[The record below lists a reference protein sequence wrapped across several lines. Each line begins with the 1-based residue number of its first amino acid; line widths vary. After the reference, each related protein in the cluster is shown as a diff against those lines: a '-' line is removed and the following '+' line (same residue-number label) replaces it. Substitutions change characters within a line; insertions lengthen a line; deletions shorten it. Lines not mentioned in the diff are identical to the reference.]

1 LFDLNPEIER
11 TFHSRRRQNLV
22 NISSSP
28 IDECNS
34 ITGDSD
40 SDSLHSFSLQNLFD
54 SESVFD
60 NNMAEQTLRQLAA
73 PDVNYNGLCIEYA
86 DVAVHFELKSGLIHL
101 LPRFSGLAVRIHI
114 SI

>member
-1 LFDLNPEIER
+1 LNPEIER
-11 TFHSRRRQNLV
+11 TLHARRRENLA
-22 NISSSP
+22 NSSSSP
-28 IDECNS
+28 INECNS
-34 ITGDSD
+34 LTGDSD

-54 SESVFD
+54 SELDFE